1 MSIPFPTDAWVKALK
16 EVLNADPDYA
26 RIAAKWEGDIVFHV
40 EPSGAATKPLY
51 LYVDLWR
58 GKCREA
64 YELADPSQK
73 KAAFVLSATLP
84 VFTRIIQ
91 GQLDAMQ
98 AMMTGQLKVAGSMV
112 YMMKNV
118 PTVLRFVKCATMV
131 DTEFADG

>member
-1 MSIPFPTDAWVKALK
+1 MSIPFPSDAWVKALK
-16 EVLNADPDYA
+16 DVLNADADYA
-26 RIAAKWEGDIVFHV
+26 RIAAKWEGDIVFNV
-40 EPSGAATKPLY
+40 LPGGALAKPLI
-51 LYVDLWR
+51 LYMDLWH
-58 GKCREA
+58 GKCRQA
-64 YELADPSQK
+64 HELADPSQK

-131 DTEFADG
+131 DTEFSGK